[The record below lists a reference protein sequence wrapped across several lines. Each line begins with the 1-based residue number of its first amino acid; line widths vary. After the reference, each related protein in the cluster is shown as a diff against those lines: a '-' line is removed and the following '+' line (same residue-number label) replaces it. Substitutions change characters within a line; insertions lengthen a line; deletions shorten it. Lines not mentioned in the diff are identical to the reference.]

1 MADPVAQEEGHPQNS
16 ETRIHL
22 SDVEFRGETIYFI
35 VLDRF
40 HDGNKNN
47 TGKRKDLNDPTC
59 QDWGKYWGGDLQG
72 VLDKLDYLQGLGITA
87 IWLTPLFEQV
97 EALTNGTAPV
107 HGYWAQDFKRINERW
122 VNDPSSVRVFERN
135 DTVFDK
141 LIAELHRRGMK
152 FILDIVCNHS
162 SPPTDTGKGRLYD
175 DGKLIADFDND
186 AGNWYHH
193 YGGVTNWED
202 EWQVQNCE
210 LCGLAT
216 FNENNVAYRRYIRNA
231 IKMWLDKGVDALRVD
246 TVKHMPLWFWQE
258 FNSEMQSHKPDV
270 FVFGEWIHSSPG
282 IEASVEFAN
291 KSGMTIL
298 DFGLCNAIRSCLGQ
312 GNPEGWLAVHG
323 VFEQDYKYR
332 GANEMVTFFE
342 NHDMARLQSLGADAD
357 MLRMATALIMT
368 SRGVPC
374 LYYGSEQ
381 YLHNDTDGGNDP
393 YNRPM
398 MNSWDTTTEIY
409 RITSI
414 LSAERAKN
422 PAIQLGGQWQKY
434 VTAEVY
440 AFTRRYRDSHC
451 FSLFNRGGPAK
462 IDVKDTEL
470 PDGEHHCLISGRV
483 IRIAEGNIIGL
494 GLEGKD
500 VLVLS
505 YVGRPVTAKSVVRL
519 QVNGVATDPGE
530 TVAVTGDCPELGE
543 WDLELAVKLEFI
555 NQNMWFGELP
565 FEASA
570 GKPIAY
576 KLVVLPAAPDGAPRR
591 ENRTSRRRSVAL
603 EGVQKW
609 RDVWEE

>member
-1 MADPVAQEEGHPQNS
+1 MDKNQQQEDLHPQN
-16 ETRIHL
+16 TKTKIHL
-22 SDVEFRGETIYFI
+22 SDVEFRGETMYFI

-40 HDGNKNN
+40 HDGTPDNL
-47 TGKRKDLNDPTC
+47 GEREDLNDPTH

-72 VLDKLDYLQGLGITA
+72 VVDKLDYLQGLGITA
-87 IWLTPLFEQV
+87 IWVTPLFEQV
-97 EALTNGTAPV
+97 EGLINGLAPL
-107 HGYWAQDFKRINERW
+107 HGYWAKDFKRINERW
-122 VNDPSSVRVFERN
+122 VNDPSAVRVFERN
-135 DTVFDK
+135 DTIFDK
-141 LIAELHRRGMK
+141 LISELHRRGMK

-162 SPPTDTGKGRLYD
+162 SPPTDGGKGKLYD
-175 DGKLIADFDND
+175 DGHLIADFDND
-186 AGNWYHH
+186 TNNWYHH

-202 EWQVQNCE
+202 EWQVLNCE

-216 FNENNVAYRRYIRNA
+216 FNENNIEFRNYIRNA

-258 FNSEMQSHKPDV
+258 FNSDMQSHKPDV
-270 FVFGEWIHSSPG
+270 FVFGEWIHSSPN
-282 IEASVEFAN
+282 IETSVEFAN

-312 GNPEGWLAVHG
+312 GNPEGWQAVHA

-342 NHDMARLQSLGADAD
+342 NHDMARLQSLGADESI
-357 MLRMATALIMT
+357 LRIATALIMT
-368 SRGVPC
+368 ARGVPC

-381 YLHNDTDGGNDP
+381 CLHNDTNGGDDP

-398 MNSWDTTTEIY
+398 MESWDTNTEIY
-409 RITSI
+409 KLTSI

-434 VTAEVY
+434 VTPEVY

-451 FSLFNRGGPAK
+451 FALFNRGGEAK

-470 PDGEHHCLISGRV
+470 PDGKHHCLLSGRDV
-483 IRIAEGNIIGL
+483 QITDGNISA
-494 GLEGKD
+494 LELKGKD

-505 YVGRPVTAKSVVRL
+505 YVGVPVIGQSVARL
-519 QVNGVATDPGE
+519 QVNGIVTKLGE
-530 TVAVTGDCPELGE
+530 VVGVTGDCPELGE
-543 WDLELAVKLEFI
+543 WNLEQAVKLEFI
-555 NQNMWFGELP
+555 NENMWFGEIP
-565 FEASA
+565 FGVSA
-570 GKPIAY
+570 GKSIAY
-576 KLVVLPAAPDGAPRR
+576 KLVVLPVEKGGAPVR
-591 ENRTSRRRSVAL
+591 ENRTSRRRSIAS

-609 RDVWEE
+609 RDIWEE